1 MAPGRCTPQG
11 PHLSACSPLSLELCF
26 TPRPKSLLV
35 PLGAAQCLGPGL
47 WVSGEVG
54 RAGGLSHKSRRFAG
68 GCRPGTFSDGR
79 TLCSEKF
86 LELFIPPRHPP
97 IFSNSWRHA
106 LPLLTRQ
113 ARCPASAPV
122 LAMPWNIHVR
132 LGAHL
137 HTPPPP
143 PPRALLH
150 PQEHTCTP
158 SPGGATGGEAAGCLS
173 MHGVRGRGGVHAGV
187 SWACTRVAG
196 HARGGPAHAQEVVRQ
211 AWGGVCVWGGG
222 LGMHRG
228 VARAWPGGAG
238 CSLCRR

>member
-137 HTPPPP
+137 HTHPHPPPP
-143 PPRALLH
+143 ERSCTLRSTLAHPAL
-150 PQEHTCTP
+150 
-158 SPGGATGGEAAGCLS
+158 
-173 MHGVRGRGGVHAGV
+173 
-187 SWACTRVAG
+187 
-196 HARGGPAHAQEVVRQ
+196 VVRP
-211 AWGGVCVWGGG
+211 AARL
-222 LGMHRG
+222 LG
-228 VARAWPGGAG
+228 A
-238 CSLCRR
+238 